1 MTKVYN
7 NIIYVG
13 KKSILEILAKCFY
26 NQTIKNLVEILI
38 DIMKINDDLC
48 FTFMNQCY
56 QEDMFEYLLNIMLEC
71 PDPVARMNVSIL
83 VKFIINRLKLKEKD
97 ILYDVSREEVTYTMN
112 PNTLVEQIVKREVV
126 TPVAMVSKF
135 MLKVIDNLNTLVA
148 KNWSRFD
155 YFLEMI
161 YSFGMGDFDSQA
173 NSTPEEQAQIESIG
187 LEFLF
192 R

>member
-1 MTKVYN
+1 
-7 NIIYVG
+7 
-13 KKSILEILAKCFY
+13 
-26 NQTIKNLVEILI
+26 
-38 DIMKINDDLC
+38 
-48 FTFMNQCY
+48 
-56 QEDMFEYLLNIMLEC
+56 MFEYLLNIMLEC

-83 VKFIINRLKLKEKD
+83 VKFIINRLKLKEKAT
-97 ILYDVSREEVTYTMN
+97 LYDVSREEVTYTMN
-112 PNTLVEQIVKREVV
+112 PNTPLEQIVKREVV

-173 NSTPEEQAQIESIG
+173 NSTPEEQA
-187 LEFLF
+187 
-192 R
+192 